1 MPLFFRRNLVHLAAI
16 VLYALVSVLVFSP
29 IFLDNQELYQHDIL
43 QGAGG
48 NQEIITYRDK
58 GIEPYWTNSM
68 FSGMPAYL
76 ITADYPADWLIY
88 FHSIITLGFKA
99 PANLLFAALI
109 SFYFLLLTVRVR
121 PLLALVG
128 GLAYGLSAFILISLE
143 AGHNS
148 KVMAMAYAPLVVAG
162 VLIAFRNK
170 LVLGFAL
177 TALGVGLHL
186 RASHLQITYYLLLV
200 LIFFA
205 ISHLIYTLLA
215 KQKWTILLKPAG
227 VLILAALVG
236 LACNFGKIYDT
247 YSYSKYSIRGK
258 SELTSLNG
266 QEEKSGGLS
275 KEYAFAWS
283 NGIEE
288 SLTLLIPYYYGGASS
303 ESVDKDGPVGIALE
317 RNQVPYQQS
326 QQLLKQIPTYW
337 GDQPFTA
344 GPIYMGAVAI
354 LLFAIGL
361 AFAPGEFKWWLL
373 AVVVVGLVLSWGK
386 NFSAVNNFIFDY
398 LPGYNKFRAVSMAL
412 FMVMLAVP
420 LLGFIGLERF
430 LVKLPSWK
438 PADTKVFLYAAGSV
452 IGILLLVL
460 IFSRSYDYSAAV
472 DSRLAQSGYPDWLLD
487 AIRAQRKVLLTADV
501 WRSLILVVLS
511 ALSIWYFGIKKP
523 MLPALAACLGLLILF
538 DFYGV
543 NSRYLTEDDY
553 RGNIRREFFAPTAA
567 DQAVLQDNSLN
578 YRVLNLENPW
588 NDNRT
593 SYHHKSIG
601 GYHGAKLQRYQ
612 DMIDRVFTPE
622 IQQLISGLQQGNAGF
637 NELPGLNMLNAKYLL
652 AGTQKEA
659 VIQNP
664 EALGNAWPVSEVM
677 PVNSPDAEIAA
688 IASLQVADQAV
699 IDESEFNL
707 PANLNGAQ
715 GEVTLSSYQPNK
727 LEYEANMQQG
737 GLVVFSEVFYPEGWQ
752 ATINGQP
759 AEILRANYI
768 LRALAVPAGNHK
780 ITFSF
785 EPPNRQLVFL
795 IMMIGN
801 ILLVGSLLY
810 YLYQEIQKGRSGHLA
825 TEPTDKN

>member
-1 MPLFFRRNLVHLAAI
+1 
-16 VLYALVSVLVFSP
+16 
-29 IFLDNQELYQHDIL
+29 
-43 QGAGG
+43 
-48 NQEIITYRDK
+48 
-58 GIEPYWTNSM
+58 
-68 FSGMPAYL
+68 
-76 ITADYPADWLIY
+76 
-88 FHSIITLGFKA
+88 
-99 PANLLFAALI
+99 
-109 SFYFLLLTVRVR
+109 
-121 PLLALVG
+121 
-128 GLAYGLSAFILISLE
+128 
-143 AGHNS
+143 
-148 KVMAMAYAPLVVAG
+148 
-162 VLIAFRNK
+162 
-170 LVLGFAL
+170 
-177 TALGVGLHL
+177 
-186 RASHLQITYYLLLV
+186 
-200 LIFFA
+200 
-205 ISHLIYTLLA
+205 
-215 KQKWTILLKPAG
+215 
-227 VLILAALVG
+227 
-236 LACNFGKIYDT
+236 
-247 YSYSKYSIRGK
+247 
-258 SELTSLNG
+258 
-266 QEEKSGGLS
+266 
-275 KEYAFAWS
+275 
-283 NGIEE
+283 
-288 SLTLLIPYYYGGASS
+288 
-303 ESVDKDGPVGIALE
+303 
-317 RNQVPYQQS
+317 
-326 QQLLKQIPTYW
+326 
-337 GDQPFTA
+337 
-344 GPIYMGAVAI
+344 
-354 LLFAIGL
+354 L